1 MSELHPLA
9 KRILAWLGLALLFA
23 CALFFAS
30 RIPRTLTV
38 FTLAA
43 FIAFGVHPVSAKLE
57 RRMRRPLA
65 IAIVYLS
72 LLMLLVVIAFLVIP
86 ATVAQMQRL
95 VTHVPEYITGTQA
108 FLTGLEAAW
117 FDHFHTALL
126 PSGFDIQAFAGAKM
140 GLFAGVMLA
149 SIGTIVVTTMTAMF
163 VGVSS
168 LVLSFYFLLNVD
180 AVGRGFL
187 NMFPPDRRVAAHAL
201 ANEITRIFGGFIAG
215 QFMLSATVGMSVWA
229 LLALLGFHYALL
241 IGVLAGF
248 GYSVPFVGMV
258 VVHVLSFALAAPQG
272 MAMVG
277 WVQVAIFCVAR
288 IADNVLVPKIMSE
301 SVGVSPIGV
310 MFAVFAGGELFGLPG
325 LVLGIPAAALIKV
338 LYRFF
343 VVPLMLRAEPI
354 GAVDFPEPE
363 LGPVDLPPES
373 AAAATSNPAR

>member
-1 MSELHPLA
+1 MSDLHPLA
-9 KRILAWLGLALLFA
+9 KRVLAWVGLALLIGL
-23 CALFFAS
+23 ALFFAS

-43 FIAFGVHPVSAKLE
+43 FIAFGVHPVSAALE

-65 IAIVYLS
+65 IALVYLS
-72 LLMLLVVIAFLVIP
+72 LLALLVVIAFLVIP

-95 VTHVPEYITGTQA
+95 VTHVPVYVTGTQD
-108 FLTGLEAAW
+108 FLTGLQATWMA
-117 FDHFHTALL
+117 HFHRPLL
-126 PSGFDIQAFAGAKM
+126 PAGFDVQAFAGAKM
-140 GLFAGVMLA
+140 GLFAGIMLN

-163 VGVSS
+163 VCVSS

-187 NMFPPDRRVAAHAL
+187 NLFPPDRRVAAHAL

-215 QFMLSATVGMSVWA
+215 QFILSATVGVSVWG
-229 LLALLGFHYALL
+229 LLAIIGFHYALL
-241 IGVLAGF
+241 IGLLAGF

-277 WVQVAIFCVAR
+277 WVQLAIFCVAR

-343 VVPLMLRAEPI
+343 IVPLMMRAEPI
-354 GAVDFPEPE
+354 EEVDLSEPE
-363 LGPVDLPPES
+363 LGPLDPAPEI
-373 AAAATSNPAR
+373 AAAATSNPVR